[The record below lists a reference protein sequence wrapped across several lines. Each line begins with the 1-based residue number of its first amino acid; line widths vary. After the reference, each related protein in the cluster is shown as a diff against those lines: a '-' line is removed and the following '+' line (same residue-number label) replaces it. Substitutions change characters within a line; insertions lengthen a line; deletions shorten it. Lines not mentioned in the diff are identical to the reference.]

1 MMSEYNQINQSTTET
16 QQTLLQKT
24 LEKLFG
30 DEQLNRIQHIEYV
43 ADLLTSQPTAQY
55 LDGLKIDFLDFELQL
70 KHVVI
75 KPAALI
81 PSRQHTINENPVTWY
96 VNSIAQLAESEENAL
111 IWNILV
117 LKAATYLIALPDI
130 KPELFK
136 ENNTEHF
143 TTVKRLFQRF
153 RIANR
158 VLNTNKEY
166 QNTREYKLLWNQHL
180 QNPNLS
186 LEEFVQYLNEL
197 TNKDNDKEESD
208 DFVQNLLQI
217 IRITF
222 TYVLKN
228 KAKIARANSDT
239 TLQYNFLD
247 EEQLIEE
254 TTEIKNGQKSIA
266 LNIEKQLD
274 DQDTR
279 QIHIDPTV
287 VTPLAKYSE
296 SSQSYVLPLIAKHI
310 HRKEH
315 LLPFS
320 SLFPNTTSVSAVLN
334 KLYENYHAKIDG
346 NPNEILKRFQKKKAA
361 LILMLSFLTGN
372 KIDEWLK
379 LQNKCAKNLNSRQGV
394 ILKKG
399 QYFLRSKFS
408 IFENKDFAY
417 PDSLLNQTVYLDIPI
432 PNKFIHDL
440 RNTDPVNDD
449 DVRQFLKQLRIELHI
464 PKLSL
469 IKISS
474 LLHQTILQRTG
485 NKQLA
490 DLLTGIDANKSS
502 SISYCHQNTET
513 LQTEYVS
520 ILKELCESLSNDYQN
535 IEHAAEKNFGSR
547 KAPTPDMVKK
557 IFALLK
563 AKIFVQ
569 KENDLIAVFN
579 HYNIWMWHFLL
590 LFTAARPVGEFPGFL
605 KSFNLKRQ
613 ICMVSD
619 KEIGGRQGYGRL
631 IPLSNFVVQEIK
643 KFIQFIDY
651 FKLQI
656 CPTHPELQ
664 DRIQEIMK
672 NEHPLLNIFKQ
683 GECQTLS
690 PSIVSNFHPELGLD
704 HANWHRHTARAFLT
718 NKISEPEILALFG
731 HEPMQQEA
739 AHPYSSLALSQ
750 YLSIAPIL
758 EQMKDHFEITG
769 IELHVLIQ

>member
-1 MMSEYNQINQSTTET
+1 I
-16 QQTLLQKT
+16 
-24 LEKLFG
+24 G
-30 DEQLNRIQHIEYV
+30 IV
-43 ADLLTSQPTAQY
+43 SQNIDSPT
-55 LDGLKIDFLDFELQL
+55 
-70 KHVVI
+70 
-75 KPAALI
+75 
-81 PSRQHTINENPVTWY
+81 NPV
-96 VNSIAQLAESEENAL
+96 
-111 IWNILV
+111 
-117 LKAATYLIALPDI
+117 
-130 KPELFK
+130 
-136 ENNTEHF
+136 
-143 TTVKRLFQRF
+143 RF
-153 RIANR
+153 
-158 VLNTNKEY
+158 
-166 QNTREYKLLWNQHL
+166 TREYEKLWNQHL
-180 QNPNLS
+180 QNPKLS

-197 TNKDNDKEESD
+197 TNKDIDKKKSD
-208 DFVQNLLQI
+208 DFVQNLLKV

-228 KAKIARANSDT
+228 KAKIAKASINT
-239 TLQYNFLD
+239 KLEHHFLD
-247 EEQLIEE
+247 EDQLIEE
-254 TTEIKNGQKSIA
+254 TSEVQKGSKSKA

-274 DQDTR
+274 DQNIR

-287 VTPLAKYSE
+287 VTPLAAYSE
-296 SSQSYVLPLIAKHI
+296 SSQSYVLPLVAKHI
-310 HRKEH
+310 QRKEH

-320 SLFPNTTSVSAVLN
+320 NLFPDITSVSALLN
-334 KLYENYHAKIDG
+334 KLYENYHAKIEG
-346 NPNEILKRFQKKKAA
+346 TPNEILKRIQKKKAA
-361 LILMLSFLTGN
+361 LILMLSFITGN

-379 LQNKCAKNLNSRQGV
+379 LQKKRAKNLNSRQEI

-408 IFENKDFAY
+408 IFENNNFAY
-417 PDSLLNQTVYLDIPI
+417 SNCLLNQTVYLEIPI
-432 PNKFIHDL
+432 PNEFIAYL
-440 RNTDPVNDD
+440 QNNDPVNEDD
-449 DVRQFLKQLRIELHI
+449 LQQLLEQLRTELYI
-464 PKLSL
+464 PKLSS

-535 IEHAAEKNFGSR
+535 IEHTAEKNFGSR

-557 IFALLK
+557 IFAVLK

-590 LFTAARPVGEFPGFL
+590 LFTAARPVSDFPGFL
-605 KSFNLKRQ
+605 KSFSLKRK
-613 ICMVSD
+613 ILMVSD

-631 IPLSNFVVQEIK
+631 IPLCNFVVQEME
-643 KFIQFIDY
+643 KFIQFLDF
-651 FKLQI
+651 FKIQI
-656 CPTHPELQ
+656 GPHHPEIQ
-664 DRIQEIMK
+664 DNIQQIMENK
-672 NEHPLLNIFKQ
+672 LPLLNIFSQEKW
-683 GECQTLS
+683 QTLS
-690 PSIVSNFHPELGLD
+690 PSIVNNFNPELGLKYE
-704 HANWHRHTARAFLT
+704 NWHRHTARAFLS

-739 AHPYSSLALSQ
+739 AHPYSSLAISQ